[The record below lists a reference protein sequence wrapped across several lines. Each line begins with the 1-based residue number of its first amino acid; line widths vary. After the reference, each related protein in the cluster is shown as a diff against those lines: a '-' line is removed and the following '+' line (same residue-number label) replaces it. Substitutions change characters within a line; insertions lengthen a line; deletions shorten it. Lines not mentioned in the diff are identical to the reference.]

1 MTLDE
6 YKKLTPDERR
16 AFLADNEAKAAA
28 RCGLSLEEWRAKEA
42 AGCALGDPRK
52 GIAETRATFEA
63 EHIKEDSARLYGGK
77 TWDGKRW
84 RNSDGSR
91 VVPAPIKPFTPEAI
105 EAARQRAQGIIDRG
119 LQKFKADPGSI
130 PQRSDFPKPAK
141 GAVQIG
147 TDVHSRERRGWVVVK
162 WGNVTGLIKR
172 FTDAG
177 DGVVAVE
184 AAIILPVLL
193 VLMAVSFE
201 LGAMQLAKSA
211 VVFATQQAATVQ
223 STGGNPQ
230 TSFAGNVAST
240 PASNGTV
247 TCNTTGN
254 VATCTGSANFQ
265 NAFAGILGA
274 SPTLALAYTA
284 TVQVP
289 Q

>member
-6 YKKLTPDERR
+6 YKKLTKDERR
-16 AFLADNEAKAAA
+16 AFLAANRAAA
-28 RCGLSLEEWRAKEA
+28 KIRM
-42 AGCALGDPRK
+42 AGPQPPRK
-52 GIAETRATFEA
+52 GTAETRASFEA
-63 EHIKEDSARLYGGK
+63 EHIAADSARLYDGD
-77 TWDGKRW
+77 TWDGKHW
-84 RNSDGSR
+84 RAPDGTR
-91 VVPAPIKPFTPEAI
+91 VVRPPPKPQTPEDI
-105 EAARQRAQGIIDRG
+105 EVARQRAQTIIDAEMA
-119 LQKFKADPGSI
+119 KFRADPTTI
-130 PQRSDFPKPAK
+130 PPRSAFTHHANKRATP
-141 GAVQIG
+141 IG
-147 TDVHSRERRGWVVVK
+147 PDVYSRERKGWIVVK
-162 WGNVTGLIKR
+162 WANVTGLIKR
-172 FTDAG
+172 FTDAR

-230 TSFAGNVAST
+230 TSFAQNVAST

-274 SPTLALAYTA
+274 SPTLALSYTA